1 MGNWRSMKIGTI
13 TVAALLS
20 VSVAA
25 PSLAQS
31 AADKATAETLF
42 DEGRRLLVQN
52 KLPEACSKFAESQRL
67 DPAIGTQLNLGDCY
81 ERTGRL
87 ASAWAQF
94 REASA
99 AARLAKDAKRDAE
112 AQRRAAALEPR
123 LAKLTVTVPA
133 QNQVAGLEITR
144 DGIQLGQAAWGSPA
158 PIDPGEHRVEARA
171 PGKKIWTRT
180 VVVDRG
186 ATAILVSVPKLDD
199 VPQGEAGSS
208 PAVRRVVVT
217 APERP
222 TVAPDAAG
230 GSRGG
235 AQRAVGIA
243 LGGVGLVGIGV
254 GAVFGIEAGSKQSES
269 DDHCRENLCD
279 AKGVALRNDA
289 LRAATVSTIG
299 FGGGAAALLG
309 GTLLLV
315 TAPSGKSTALRVHTT
330 PTEARLSLT
339 RTW

>member
-99 AARLAKDAKRDAE
+99 AARLAKDAKRD
-112 AQRRAAALEPR
+112 
-123 LAKLTVTVPA
+123 T
-133 QNQVAGLEITR
+133 
-144 DGIQLGQAAWGSPA
+144 
-158 PIDPGEHRVEARA
+158 
-171 PGKKIWTRT
+171 
-180 VVVDRG
+180 
-186 ATAILVSVPKLDD
+186 
-199 VPQGEAGSS
+199 
-208 PAVRRVVVT
+208 
-217 APERP
+217 
-222 TVAPDAAG
+222 
-230 GSRGG
+230 
-235 AQRAVGIA
+235 
-243 LGGVGLVGIGV
+243 
-254 GAVFGIEAGSKQSES
+254 
-269 DDHCRENLCD
+269 
-279 AKGVALRNDA
+279 
-289 LRAATVSTIG
+289 
-299 FGGGAAALLG
+299 
-309 GTLLLV
+309 
-315 TAPSGKSTALRVHTT
+315 
-330 PTEARLSLT
+330 
-339 RTW
+339 